1 MTIKVYKSN
10 VASGNIGVNVAGANT
25 TASSFASLSNTFNS
39 FANNMFNEAGKLAQK
54 EGLQAAQEAT
64 LANILQINK
73 DTGNPVAYQE
83 EGIYGSIFTDAFNE
97 IIDRRYVSGIQ
108 EDLINVNKELATKY
122 SLNLKGYQN
131 AFTEYYTG
139 KINGANPKWKNIV
152 TEQSE
157 SLITGTS
164 ITIAN
169 NIAAYEK
176 KQAELQLAYETE
188 KEKEMAY
195 QLGSSGAS
203 MATFIQFV
211 TNLSDKTDFK
221 TVGITTDP
229 EILKHTQELSFLY
242 LSSKLKE
249 RITNLPKTQLNPTL
263 IKALPNYIKRSIETY
278 GSSPLFTYGPI
289 SEKDGE
295 PILDPSL
302 KELYD
307 VVDSINALGLEQKDH
322 ETIINMINSADE
334 SLNKQINDWVEYT
347 KENEFICI

>member
-1 MTIKVYKSN
+1 MAIKVYKSN

-39 FANNMFNEAGKLAQK
+39 FANNMFNEAAKLAQK

-64 LANILQINK
+64 LANILQIDK

-122 SLNLKGYQN
+122 SLNLQGYQN

-152 TEQSE
+152 NEQSE

-169 NIAAYEK
+169 NIAAYQK
-176 KQAELQLAYETE
+176 KQAELQFDYETE

-195 QLGSSGAS
+195 QLGASGAS
-203 MATFIQFV
+203 MATFI
-211 TNLSDKTDFK
+211 
-221 TVGITTDP
+221 
-229 EILKHTQELSFLY
+229 
-242 LSSKLKE
+242 
-249 RITNLPKTQLNPTL
+249 LP
-263 IKALPNYIKRSIETY
+263 
-278 GSSPLFTYGPI
+278 
-289 SEKDGE
+289 
-295 PILDPSL
+295 
-302 KELYD
+302 
-307 VVDSINALGLEQKDH
+307 V
-322 ETIINMINSADE
+322 
-334 SLNKQINDWVEYT
+334 
-347 KENEFICI
+347 